1 MFAGGVLLLPVC
13 LSFLREERME
23 KRSTGCDE
31 TPLKS
36 RNRDA
41 DTENRFEDMGVVE
54 GRVG

>member
-1 MFAGGVLLLPVC
+1 MC